1 MKQMM
6 FSKVV
11 RALKVGQ
18 WQAESNA
25 RANERLA
32 QIVGDDAYRKD
43 AAEALKSA
51 TIIRETLQ
59 WVTHPSKK
67 ENTYVQG
74 NE

>member
-1 MKQMM
+1 M

-32 QIVGDDAYRKD
+32 QIIGDGTYHKD
-43 AAEALKSA
+43 AAEATRSA

-59 WVTHPSKK
+59 WITHPPKK

>member
-32 QIVGDDAYRKD
+32 QIIGDGTYHKA
-43 AAEALKSA
+43 AAEATRSA
-51 TIIRETLQ
+51 TIFRETLQ
-59 WVTHPSKK
+59 WSTPPPTK
-67 ENTYVQG
+67 ENPYVAG
-74 NE
+74 TE